1 MNMLNIN
8 KHKEI
13 LNAILI
19 DVYKNSK
26 LAAYLGFKWWTACMY
41 FYWLDRFSTDLDFD
55 LLPGWILEDIQKQF
69 EIILKKHWTIKDK
82 YLRENTIFFLLSYW
96 FLDMNVKIE
105 ISRRNYTNEYDIV
118 NWKWFTLKL
127 LKKPYM
133 LAHKMVALTDRTK
146 LANRDIYDIYYFL
159 SKWWQ
164 WSEEIIK
171 LRTGLTSKDYIKKM
185 IDFLESKRNVNI
197 LDHLWEVLL
206 NNKQK
211 YFVKNNLLDELIN
224 ILKKYD

>member
-1 MNMLNIN
+1 MTMLNIS
-8 KHKEI
+8 KHKEV
-13 LNAILI
+13 LNGILI
-19 DVYKNSK
+19 DIYRNTA
-26 LAAYLGFKWWTACMY
+26 LAPYLGFKWWTACMY

-55 LLPGWILEDIQKQF
+55 LLDWAKLENVQVQIEKILN
-69 EIILKKHWTIKDK
+69 KHWTIKDK

-96 FLDMNVKIE
+96 LFDMNVKIE
-105 ISRRNYTNEYDIV
+105 ISRRNYPNKYDII
-118 NWKWFTLKL
+118 NWKWFTLKIMS
-127 LKKPYM
+127 KPYV

-159 SKWWQ
+159 YHNWK

-171 LRTGLTSKDYIKKM
+171 IRTGLNSKEYIQKM
-185 IDFLESKRNVNI
+185 IEFLESKKNVNI

-211 YFVKNNLLDELIN
+211 YFVKNNLLEELI
-224 ILKKYD
+224 ILLKKYE